1 VKEKGGLCYKWIST
15 ISGVPDR
22 IVFLNQKIQLVELK
36 TETGVISE
44 RQRVVFEQLKAQGF
58 PVVVLRSKA
67 GIDALLEHLLC

>member
-1 VKEKGGLCYKWIST
+1 
-15 ISGVPDR
+15 VPDR

-58 PVVVLRSKA
+58 SVVVLRSKA
-67 GIDALLEHLLC
+67 EIDALLEHMSTKSAIER